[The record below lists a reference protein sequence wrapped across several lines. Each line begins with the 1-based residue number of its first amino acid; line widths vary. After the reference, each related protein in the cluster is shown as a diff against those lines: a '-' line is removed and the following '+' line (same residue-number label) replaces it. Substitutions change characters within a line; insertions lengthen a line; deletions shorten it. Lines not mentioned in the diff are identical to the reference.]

1 MEKFRDIFPDDAN
14 LEELEQIEVE
24 EVSDEEVMLEDQIV
38 NPGPKSEQ

>member
-38 NPGPKSEQ
+38 NPGPKS